1 MQQSLLCLF
10 RAVAVGFVQLLA
22 SMLSGLL
29 IDTVG
34 RIPLL
39 ITSSVFMS
47 LALASFGSYVHY
59 DENTGSS
66 GNNDWIPLLCV
77 LIFTIAFSLGLNI
90 LQMKFYWIR
99 VLINLIIFAGI
110 SPISWLLIG
119 ELFPLEY
126 RGIGSSIATS
136 FSYFC
141 AFLAVKT
148 FVDFQVIKN
157 LNFFRENNSLK
168 ADKSEINF
176 CEIPSIIFICN
187 FSFC

>member
-1 MQQSLLCLF
+1 
-10 RAVAVGFVQLLA
+10 
-22 SMLSGLL
+22 MLSGLL

-59 DENTGSS
+59 DEQNGAG
-66 GNNDWIPLLCV
+66 GNSDWIPLLCV
-77 LIFTIAFSLGLNI
+77 LIFTIAFSLGEFHELKEKHPKNLQSTFNEFI
-90 LQMKFYWIR
+90 LI
-99 VLINLIIFAGI
+99 GI

-148 FVDFQVIKN
+148 FVDFQVRLKKTSPWI
-157 LNFFRENNSLK
+157 NFFTERAETL
-168 ADKSEINF
+168 F
-176 CEIPSIIFICN
+176 
-187 FSFC
+187 